1 MSEGAA
7 TAIAIVDD
15 EPDIRR
21 ALRQMLE
28 LEGLAPVE
36 FADAESALA
45 QIDADFQGIVIAD
58 LRMPGLDGNGFFSRL
73 HRFDPELPVIMM
85 SGHGDIATAVDLVRR
100 GAYDFLSKPFDGD
113 ALIVSVRR
121 ALEKRALVLENRR
134 LRDLRTG
141 STDNAILGE
150 APAIE
155 TLRQTLT
162 QLASADIDVL
172 VTGESGVGK
181 SLIASELHRR
191 SPRGRKPI
199 VTVDCATLSG
209 LPAESQLFGHV
220 SGAYPGAQFP
230 RTGQLALA
238 NGTTLLLDNVDALP
252 RALQARVLQ
261 ALEQN
266 LVSPVGGTQAQT
278 SHFRTVS
285 TTRADLTA
293 LIEKADFNRSLY
305 FRLGAFRLDVP
316 PLRDRRGDVM
326 VLFRAFLA
334 EASREFAREIPSL
347 SPPIWRRLQDHDWP
361 GNIRELRSF
370 AANVALGLGNSD
382 AVVQT
387 VPVDAGQP
395 GLKQAIAGFEAD
407 MIRATLDRHGGDIAA
422 TIAALQLPR
431 KTLYDKLARYAISP
445 GAYRSGRAP
454 RR

>member
-1 MSEGAA
+1 MNEGTA

-36 FADAESALA
+36 FADAETALS
-45 QIDADFQGIVIAD
+45 QIDADFRGIVVAD
-58 LRMPGLDGNGFFSRL
+58 LRMPGLDGSGLFNRL
-73 HRFDPELPVIMM
+73 HRCDPELPVIMM
-85 SGHGDIATAVDLVRR
+85 SGHGDIATAVDLVRG

-113 ALIVSVRR
+113 ALIASVRR

-134 LRDLRTG
+134 LRDLPTV
-141 STDNAILGE
+141 STDTAILGE
-150 APAIE
+150 SPAIE
-155 TLRQTLT
+155 TLRQTLA

-181 SLIASELHRR
+181 NLIASELHRR
-191 SPRGRKPI
+191 SPRGRKPMMS
-199 VTVDCATLSG
+199 VDCATLSG

-220 SGAYPGAQFP
+220 SGAFPGAQFP

-238 NGTTLLLDNVDALP
+238 DGTTLVLDNVDALP
-252 RALQARVLQ
+252 HTLQARVLQ

-266 LVSPVGGTQAQT
+266 FVLPVGGTQAKA
-278 SHFRTVS
+278 SHFRTIS
-285 TTRADLTA
+285 ATRADLTA
-293 LIEKADFNRSLY
+293 VIESGSFDRSLY

-316 PLRDRRGDVM
+316 PLRDRRGDAM
-326 VLFRAFLA
+326 ILFRAFLS
-334 EASREFAREIPSL
+334 EVSRELAREIPAL
-347 SPPIWRRLQDHDWP
+347 SPSIWRRLQDHDWP
-361 GNIRELRSF
+361 GNVRELRSF
-370 AANVALGLGNSD
+370 AANVALGLGDSD
-382 AVVQT
+382 APART
-387 VPVDAGQP
+387 LPVDAGRP

-407 MIRATLDRHGGDIAA
+407 MIRATLDRHGGDIAG

-431 KTLYDKLARYAISP
+431 KTFYDKLARYAINP
-445 GAYRSGRAP
+445 GAYRSGRAT